1 MNIMSPAG
9 FEWGA
14 VSEPVYVTAQVV
26 PVNCFWLQSCNSEAD
41 LEECRAFL

>member
-14 VSEPVYVTAQVV
+14 VSEPVCVTAQVV
-26 PVNCFWLQSCNSEAD
+26 PWI
-41 LEECRAFL
+41 AFGYGLAIVKQI